1 MRHINSFLAGT
12 ALASALVLGGVAAAQ
27 AQVVFHRG
35 NTGEPETL
43 DQHRT
48 STTYEAH
55 ILHDLYEGLVA
66 HDQFGAVVPGV
77 AESWEISDD
86 GLVYTFHLR
95 EDARWSDGEP
105 VTAEDFVFSLNRIM
119 DPATGAKYA
128 NILYPVK
135 NAEAINTGEMEPGTI
150 GARAIDERTLEITL
164 EQSTPYFLELLTHQ
178 TGLPVYPPAVEEH
191 GDDFV
196 RPENIVTNGAFTLV
210 EVAPQAH
217 ILAEKNENYWNADEV
232 QIGQI
237 FYYPT
242 EDRSAALRRFQAGEL
257 HVNNDVPTDQ
267 VAWMQENMPN
277 EFMASPRLG
286 TYYYALDH
294 RDEVLSDPNVRQ
306 ALSMAID
313 REFIVEEITG
323 AGEIAAYSFVPPG
336 TANYGEPA
344 YADYM
349 EMSIFDREEEA
360 IRLMGEAGYG
370 PDNPISL
377 ELRYN
382 TSENHRKVALA
393 IADMWEP
400 LGVEVELLNT
410 DVATH
415 YAYLRDGGAFQL
427 ARAGWI
433 ADYNDPQNFLF
444 MVESDNDGF
453 NYAKYDNPEYDALM
467 DEAAATTDL
476 DARAEILKQAEALFM
491 RDLPFIPIY
500 FYVNLELVSENIEG
514 WEQNVQGRHRSQY
527 VRIN

>member
-1 MRHINSFLAGT
+1 M
-12 ALASALVLGGVAAAQ
+12 
-27 AQVVFHRG
+27 
-35 NTGEPETL
+35 
-43 DQHRT
+43 
-48 STTYEAH
+48 
-55 ILHDLYEGLVA
+55 
-66 HDQFGAVVPGV
+66 
-77 AESWEISDD
+77 
-86 GLVYTFHLR
+86 
-95 EDARWSDGEP
+95 
-105 VTAEDFVFSLNRIM
+105 
-119 DPATGAKYA
+119 
-128 NILYPVK
+128 K

-382 TSENHRKVALA
+382 TSENHRKVRPGDRRHVGAAGRRGRTAQHRRGDPLRLSA
-393 IADMWEP
+393 RRRRLPAGARRLDRGLQRPPELPVHGRERQRRLQLRQVRQSGVRRADGRGRGDHRSRRP
-400 LGVEVELLNT
+400 GV
-410 DVATH
+410 
-415 YAYLRDGGAFQL
+415 R
-427 ARAGWI
+427 
-433 ADYNDPQNFLF
+433 
-444 MVESDNDGF
+444 S
-453 NYAKYDNPEYDALM
+453 
-467 DEAAATTDL
+467 
-476 DARAEILKQAEALFM
+476 LKQAEALFM